1 MNLKNKR
8 QKNIDLKVH
17 KITMKKLKKQVKGI
31 TLIALVVTIVLNC
44 CEAAMDRINRKSKII
59 EII

>member
-1 MNLKNKR
+1 
-8 QKNIDLKVH
+8 
-17 KITMKKLKKQVKGI
+17 MKKKIAII
-31 TLIALVVTIVLNC
+31 TIIAIIVVAIVLNC